1 MRQKYLSRKEAEM
14 EPFEDFLNSM
24 EGGESGEE
32 LGSLLDKLMMQKM
45 GITEEDIEGAQ
56 NFSPAEIRKDSY
68 NIAARTFTLL
78 EYASVLNQ
86 GKMSQI
92 EECIMNGIR
101 ALLILALCEAKL
113 KIMENEANE
122 DGQEEN

>member
-1 MRQKYLSRKEAEM
+1 MRQRYLPRKEAKM
-14 EPFEDFLNSM
+14 EPFKDFLNGM
-24 EGGESGEE
+24 EDGGSEG
-32 LGSLLDKLMMQKM
+32 LGSLLDQMMMQKM
-45 GITEEDIEGAQ
+45 GITDEDIEEAQ
-56 NFSPAEIRKDSY
+56 NFSPAKIRNDSY

-113 KIMENEANE
+113 KIMENQANE
-122 DGQEEN
+122 DGQKED